1 MSKPFSSYR
10 SFFLILFLI
19 PSLSVAD
26 QDSLDLTMDV
36 ATQTADAAM
45 ARRELLD
52 MGAKKAIEEFLK
64 SEFGDEVIQR
74 QRSIVDARIVK
85 EFSKYVPSSKHLE
98 FSTNLPAGFKSSV
111 QVKLNRGDL
120 LKRSFEVGLRRP
132 SELEPIVLPL
142 WIWVDEVK
150 PSTYSWW
157 TPMIGTESL
166 WLGGLS
172 GVWESTASSEFEKQG
187 LQFLRPQH
195 GKYSS
200 AVPEI
205 HRKMKLGPEDIE
217 GLSKQW
223 KAPMSLKGYV
233 RIRSAEAVSDRFL
246 IDVNWTV
253 VFNRNG
259 REVAEIDRVFETD
272 AGVYPGV
279 VEKKL
284 KEIKDTLFADVA
296 EQVGSTRRKGTLQA
310 ESMQIE
316 FAGALT
322 APQRESL
329 RNVLGQ
335 KFRGIKEVRESFI
348 DATKTIFDLDVIQP
362 LDELAKEMPDL
373 PLSQMKV
380 TLEKTE
386 ASRFVF
392 KVSSKTE
399 GAQ

>member
-1 MSKPFSSYR
+1 LKQFSSTMLL
-10 SFFLILFLI
+10 FILT
-19 PSLSVAD
+19 LSPALSWAD

-36 ATQTADAAM
+36 STQTADAGV

-52 MGAKKAIEEFLK
+52 LGAKKAIEEFLK
-64 SEFGDEVIQR
+64 SEFGDEVVQR
-74 QRSIVDARIVK
+74 QRALVDSRILK

-98 FSTNLPAGFKSSV
+98 FSVNLPAGFKSSV
-111 QVKLNRGDL
+111 RVKLNRSDL
-120 LKRSFEVGLRRP
+120 LKRTFEVGLRRP

-142 WIWVDEVK
+142 WIWVDEVR
-150 PSTYSWW
+150 PSTFSWW
-157 TPMIGTESL
+157 TPAMGAESL

-172 GVWESTASSEFEKQG
+172 GVWESTANSEFDKQG
-187 LQFLRPQH
+187 LQFLRPQY
-195 GKYSS
+195 GKYSAS
-200 AVPEI
+200 VPEI

-233 RIRSAEAVSDRFL
+233 RIKSAEAVSDRFL
-246 IDVNWTV
+246 IEVNWTV

-284 KEIKDTLFADVA
+284 KEIKESLFADVA

-316 FAGALT
+316 FMGALT

-329 RNVLGQ
+329 RNVLAQ
-335 KFRGIKEVRESFI
+335 KFRGIKEVRESLI
-348 DATKTIFDLDVIQP
+348 DAGRTVFDLDVVQP
-362 LDELAKEMPDL
+362 LEELAKEMPDL

-380 TLEKTE
+380 ILDRTE
-386 ASRFVF
+386 GSRFLF
-392 KVSSKTE
+392 KVSAKSD
-399 GAQ
+399 GVQ